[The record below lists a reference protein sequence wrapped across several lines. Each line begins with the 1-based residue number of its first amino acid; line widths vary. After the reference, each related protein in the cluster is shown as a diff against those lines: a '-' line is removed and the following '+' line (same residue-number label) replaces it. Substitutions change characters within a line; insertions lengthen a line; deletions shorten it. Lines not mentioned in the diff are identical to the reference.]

1 MKIEKNEIS
10 EDFGLNLENHLIS
23 TEVICKTSQEIN
35 NLSDKFIIV
44 DSKEGKEK
52 NENEK
57 IKKEINQDIIRK
69 QQLFEIKKCYTTIEF
84 KKKRKELFQT
94 KQRKN
99 INNFTKNKI
108 NIINNNNQLNKD
120 FMIRNLLPKNEKRYV
135 EYADFYFDDEMFI
148 TESSSFP
155 NEKEQDFLQK
165 IQFIEENNYNDD
177 IENFDIRHC
186 SYNYKINQRDEIYIK
201 YFDNEKKDI
210 NEKNYLN

>member
-10 EDFGLNLENHLIS
+10 EDIDLKQENHLNS
-23 TEVICKTSQEIN
+23 TEVFCKTSQPIN
-35 NLSDKFIIV
+35 NLLGEFRTI
-44 DSKEGKEK
+44 DSKEENEK
-52 NENEK
+52 NGK
-57 IKKEINQDIIRK
+57 IKKEINEDIIRK
-69 QQLFEIKKCYTTIEF
+69 QKLFASKKCYTTIEF
-84 KKKRKELFQT
+84 KKKRKDCFQT

-99 INNFTKNKI
+99 INNFTKNRI
-108 NIINNNNQLNKD
+108 NIINNNNQLDKN
-120 FMIRNLLPKNEKRYV
+120 FTIRNLLPKKEKRYV